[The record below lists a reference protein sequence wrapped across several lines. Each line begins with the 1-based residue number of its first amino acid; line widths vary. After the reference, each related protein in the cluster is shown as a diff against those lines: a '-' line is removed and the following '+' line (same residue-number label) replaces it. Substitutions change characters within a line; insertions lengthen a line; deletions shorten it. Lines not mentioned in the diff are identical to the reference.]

1 MRTGLAIATVLGLAR
16 AAHADVRAVETS
28 TSEARACLPLPGG
41 DALVG
46 TGGGLVRVDEK
57 GAPRGVWTA
66 SDGLPGTR
74 VDGVIADGAKAWI
87 ATDGGVAEI
96 AAGDDGGVTIARAI
110 ATKPARDV
118 ARFEGAVYVATWDGG
133 VVKLGKGTSATQLAM
148 KGGAKAARN
157 RVAALAVA
165 DGALWAGT
173 EAGLYRLRG
182 ARLEKVTSTGVTAL
196 AGDGARLWI
205 GTSGGLVLRDEHGD
219 ARAIGGGE
227 VRRLA
232 IDPGGAL
239 VIAGADGLA
248 TVDRGRVV
256 ALRHAPATGVAEAIG
271 VGADGARCAGGLGGL
286 WLDSAPDAPWL
297 HAAAAAGPPSNDISA
312 LATDGDRLYVG
323 TFDQGLA
330 IREHGAWRAV
340 DDPALDRRINAILV
354 EPRAG
359 ASARVWI
366 GTAEGVVVL
375 DGGQARRI
383 GKRDGLPGRN
393 VLALAR
399 LADGRI
405 VAGTSQGAAFVDG
418 AAPERV
424 GPRSI
429 DAAGGGAP
437 GPGRDVGNVWAIAE
451 APAGTLW
458 LGTTTG
464 LYRGAE
470 AAWTSKDDA
479 DDPDAA
485 STAWTRFSVASGA
498 LADDWVTALSVRGGD
513 VYAGT
518 YHGGVAKLD
527 ASTGAAA
534 QLGGGWI
541 NPAGLAW
548 DGDRLTASTMDGLE
562 TLAGATWSTIA
573 GLPGKDT
580 TAMLVGGDGTRWVA
594 TRRGLAALR

>member
-1 MRTGLAIATVLGLAR
+1 MLIAAALASAAD
-16 AAHADVRAVETS
+16 AHADVRTVETS
-28 TSEARACLPLPGG
+28 TSEARACLPLADG

-74 VDGVIADGAKAWI
+74 VDGVIGDGEHAWI

-96 AAGDDGGVTIARAI
+96 TAGDDGGVAIARAV

-118 ARFEGAVYVATWDGG
+118 ARFDGAIYVATWDGG
-133 VVKLGKGTSATQLAM
+133 VVKLGKSASAVGVPM
-148 KGGAKAARN
+148 SGGAKAKRN
-157 RVAALAVA
+157 RVAALAIA

-182 ARLEKVTSTGVTAL
+182 ARFEKITGTGVTAL

-205 GTSGGLVLRDEHGD
+205 GTAGGLAVRDGGELRT
-219 ARAIGGGE
+219 IGGGE

-232 IDPGGAL
+232 IDPSGA
-239 VIAGADGLA
+239 VIVAGADGLA
-248 TVDRGRVV
+248 TVDRGRII
-256 ALRHAPATGVAEAIG
+256 ALPHAPATGVAEAIG
-271 VGADGARCAGGLGGL
+271 VAADGARCAGGLGGL

-297 HAAAAAGPPSNDISA
+297 HASAAAGPPSNDISA
-312 LATDGDRLYVG
+312 LASDGDRLYVG

-330 IREHGAWRAV
+330 IREGGAWKAV
-340 DDPALDRRINAILV
+340 ADPALDRRINTILV

-359 ASARVWI
+359 QGARVWI
-366 GTAEGVVVL
+366 GTAEGLVVL
-375 DGGQARRI
+375 DGDHARRI
-383 GKRDGLPGRN
+383 AKRDGLPGRN
-393 VLALAR
+393 VLSLAR

-418 AAPERV
+418 AVPERV

-429 DAAGGGAP
+429 DGNAGGA
-437 GPGRDVGNVWAIAE
+437 GRDVGNVWAIAE

-485 STAWTRFSVASGA
+485 STSWTRFSVASGA
-498 LADDWVTALSVRGGD
+498 LADDWVTALTVRGGD

-527 ASTGAAA
+527 ATSGAAA

-562 TLAGATWSTIA
+562 TLAGTTWSTTA
-573 GLPGKDT
+573 GMPGKDT
-580 TAMLVGGDGTRWVA
+580 TAMLVAGDGTRWVA